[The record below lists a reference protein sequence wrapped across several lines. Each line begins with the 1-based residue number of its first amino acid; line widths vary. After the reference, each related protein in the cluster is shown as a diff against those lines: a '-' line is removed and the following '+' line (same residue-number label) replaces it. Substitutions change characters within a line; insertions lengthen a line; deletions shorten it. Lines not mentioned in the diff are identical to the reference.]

1 MRSLRDA
8 FVLLAA
14 VAVWHTP
21 AFAQVEYANPPPAA
35 PGTIVVVP
43 PAGSIVVPPA
53 AIPPVAPAP
62 KVAGPEALVTKSVK
76 DLATGR
82 IGAAVKDDVK
92 ALQRGPL
99 LIHGNYCGIGNRPG
113 TKPTDVLDAA
123 CMRHDAC
130 TVDGNIP
137 KCGCDEAL
145 YRAATAIA
153 ADPQTPPDLKV
164 TAGATATAMSLLI
177 CKK

>member
-8 FVLLAA
+8 LVLLAA

-21 AFAQVEYANPPPAA
+21 ALAQVEYANPPLAPPAA
-35 PGTIVVVP
+35 GTTVPVP
-43 PAGSIVVPPA
+43 PAGPIVPPPA
-53 AIPPVAPAP
+53 AAPPVP
-62 KVAGPEALVTKSVK
+62 KVAGPAALVTKSVK
-76 DLATGR
+76 DLASGR
-82 IGAAVKDDVK
+82 VGAAVKDDVT

-99 LIHGNYCGIGNRPG
+99 LIHGNYCGLGNRPG
-113 TKPTDVLDAA
+113 TKPTDALDAA

-145 YRAATAIA
+145 YRAATVIA